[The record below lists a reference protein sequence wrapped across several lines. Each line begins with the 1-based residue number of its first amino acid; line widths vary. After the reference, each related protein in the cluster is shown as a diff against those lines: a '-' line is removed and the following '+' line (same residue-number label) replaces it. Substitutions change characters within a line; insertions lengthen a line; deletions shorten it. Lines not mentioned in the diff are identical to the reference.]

1 MRLVK
6 VMRDATKEITIDDFW
21 AFVNLPENADRWFEL
36 DNGEIIE
43 MAPPSALHVRIVGLI
58 FAALH
63 YYAKAHDLGFAFP
76 DGCGY
81 SLTNRKIVIPDV
93 SFVAKNR
100 LILPLPQLL
109 PLSPDLAIE
118 VVSPSEKELM
128 VFEKARTYLLND
140 TKIVWV
146 VFPENHSV
154 YVCTLQA
161 DKKLV
166 VDILDKSMTLSGGDV
181 LPNFSLPVADIFPD
195 DE

>member
-1 MRLVK
+1 ML
-6 VMRDATKEITIDDFW
+6 DTTKPMTIDEFW

-36 DNGEIIE
+36 NNAEVIE
-43 MAPPSALHVRIVGLI
+43 TAPPSATHVRIVGLI

-81 SLTNRKIVIPDV
+81 CLTNRKIVIPDV
-93 SFVAKNR
+93 SFVVKNR
-100 LILPLPQLL
+100 LILPLPKLL
-109 PLSPDLAIE
+109 PFAPDLAVE
-118 VVSPSEKELM
+118 VVSPSEKEVM
-128 VFEKARTYLLND
+128 IFEKARDYLLNG

-146 VFPENHSV
+146 VFPENQSV

-161 DKKLV
+161 DNKLV
-166 VDILDKSMTLSGGDV
+166 VDILYKEMTLNGGDV

-195 DE
+195 DD